1 MQEKIKYRFG
11 IRKQLVLFIIVLAV
25 ITYST
30 SAFFI
35 YVFYPMLKQ
44 NIEMGEITFTILTF
58 SLGIIWSG
66 ILAFLAAGL
75 ITKPLQKLEKKALM
89 AASGDISEDAEVS
102 KADDEIRSLGMAFNQ
117 MLFSL
122 REMVQN
128 IDENF
133 NETNNKVIT
142 ISSQSATASEEANM
156 IAKAINEI
164 SLGAEGSAA
173 AIQATAQSVDEVI
186 QIALEVEEKAKSSES
201 VSEGV
206 VKDLQKSKNVIQSLI
221 SGIENLSL
229 SNQASLQTVIRLKDN
244 ASQVEQIIQLV
255 GNLADQTNLLALNA
269 SIEAARAGEH
279 GKGFAVV
286 ADEVRLL
293 ADESANAVQG
303 ITKLIKNIQ
312 QEVQNVVN
320 QMTEQVQSVNS
331 EVAKGTQ
338 TNIAIEEMTTSVNEM
353 VLSTSEIATLVN
365 KQMTGIKEL
374 SRQSSEVA
382 AIAEETS
389 ACAHEVTSVTN
400 QQTESIMDV
409 ERLVSELKEQ
419 AEKLKGTITQFKL

>member
-1 MQEKIKYRFG
+1 
-11 IRKQLVLFIIVLAV
+11 
-25 ITYST
+25 
-30 SAFFI
+30 
-35 YVFYPMLKQ
+35 
-44 NIEMGEITFTILTF
+44 MGEITFTILTF

-75 ITKPLQKLEKKALM
+75 ITKPLQKLEKIALK

-142 ISSQSATASEEANM
+142 ISSQSAIASEEANM

-186 QIALEVEEKAKSSES
+186 QIALEVEEKAKASES

-206 VKDLQKSKNVIQSLI
+206 VKDLQKSKIVIQSLI

-229 SNQASLQTVIRLKDN
+229 SNQASLQTVIRLKEN

-255 GNLADQTNLLALNA
+255 GNLANQTNLLALNA

-320 QMTEQVQSVNS
+320 QMTEQLQSVNS

-365 KQMTGIKEL
+365 KQMTAIKEL

-389 ACAHEVTSVTN
+389 ACAHEVSSVTN

-409 ERLVSELKEQ
+409 EKLVSELKEQ

>member
-44 NIEMGEITFTILTF
+44 NIGMGEITFTILTF

-89 AASGDISEDAEVS
+89 AACGDISEDAEVS